1 MIQRLFVVFSAV
13 AVMVCSSS
21 VAWAAPIPITNP
33 GFESPIVG
41 TDGAFGG
48 VPTGWSAGGGTQRVY
63 DFLATDFTSG
73 VFGDQV
79 LALGNT
85 PNPSSVLSQN
95 TSVTVAAGIGYQMTV
110 YVGRIAGQAPYV
122 GGQLDLE
129 ILGGSATMGTVQ
141 TLTHTF
147 LNGLTPGQL
156 VPITFTRGFLPT
168 NDPLIGTFVG
178 VRFNSTLI
186 QSVTTSPTFQ
196 INYGIVYLDN
206 VTLDTILP
214 EPGTWVLMAVA
225 SVFGTG
231 YLVKRRRRSLAA

>member
-13 AVMVCSSS
+13 AVMLCSSS

-33 GFESPIVG
+33 SFESPVVG
-41 TDGAFGG
+41 TDGNFGG
-48 VPTGWSAGGGTQRVY
+48 VPTGWAAGPGTQRVY
-63 DFLATDFTSG
+63 DFFAADFSSG
-73 VFGDQV
+73 VFGNQV

-85 PNPSSVLSQN
+85 PNPSSILSQN
-95 TSVTVAAGIGYQMTV
+95 TSVTVAPGIGYQMTV

-129 ILGGSATMGTVQ
+129 ILGGSATMGTAQ
-141 TLTHTF
+141 TVTHTF
-147 LNGLTPGQL
+147 LNSLTPGQL

-168 NDPLIGTFVG
+168 TDPLIGTSVG
-178 VRFNSTLI
+178 IRFTSTLV
-186 QSVTTSPTFQ
+186 QSVTTDPFSIQ
-196 INYGIVYLDN
+196 YGIVYLDN
-206 VTLDTILP
+206 VALDTILP
-214 EPGTWVLMAVA
+214 EPGTWALMAVA